1 MPPIIA
7 VNDTVEVRVDVL
19 GDGWALQPKPVDVVL
34 CTDRSGSM
42 LYDNP
47 DRMYSIREA
56 AKVFVDQL
64 SASRDYVGLVTF
76 GRNGYISRPG
86 VNSGIAVSEIN
97 NVYTPSFKTYSD
109 YATVDNPVSNAFTVV
124 KNSLNGILPD
134 HGTPMRSAIYK
145 SVNEINS
152 RGRTNTVKA
161 IILLSDGDYNWYGDP
176 LATRNR

>member
-1 MPPIIA
+1 M
-7 VNDTVEVRVDVL
+7 
-19 GDGWALQPKPVDVVL
+19 
-34 CTDRSGSM
+34 
-42 LYDNP
+42 
-47 DRMYSIREA
+47 
-56 AKVFVDQL
+56 FVDQL

-97 NVYTPSFKTYSD
+97 NVYTPSLKTYSD
-109 YATVDNPVSNAFTVV
+109 YATVDNQLTNAFTVV

-145 SVNEINS
+145 SVNEIKS

-176 LATRNR
+176 LARGTGNSNSETSYTDLTTSYKTFPGLGLASFPTRICQCMQKIMASGYIP